1 MSMNMQLPYGF
12 MPQFPNFN
20 NESAPLQKID
30 ELEQR
35 INDLEKKVKKLE
47 EQSTYNPYHNS
58 SMQML

>member
-1 MSMNMQLPYGF
+1 MNMQLPYGF
-12 MPQFPNFN
+12 IPQFPNFN
-20 NESAPLQKID
+20 NQPLQKID

-47 EQSTYNPYHNS
+47 EQTTYNPYHNS